1 MWRTVGWLLPS
12 RLSLLDPVLLPAKP
26 NLILLPAKPNQP
38 PSWRLLG
45 SSPCLAAKPKKT
57 KKDDKSSDEDE
68 KMPRNKHANT
78 SKYIKANKVNS
89 VDVWDSMSLADLG
102 NEINFVVGNQLI
114 M

>member
-12 RLSLLDPVLLPAKP
+12 RLSLLEPVLLPAKP
-26 NLILLPAKPNQP
+26 NLILLPAKPNQL

-45 SSPCLAAKPKKT
+45 SSPCLAAKPKKK
-57 KKDDKSSDEDE
+57 KKDDDDDDVEEDDD
-68 KMPRNKHANT
+68 NKHANT